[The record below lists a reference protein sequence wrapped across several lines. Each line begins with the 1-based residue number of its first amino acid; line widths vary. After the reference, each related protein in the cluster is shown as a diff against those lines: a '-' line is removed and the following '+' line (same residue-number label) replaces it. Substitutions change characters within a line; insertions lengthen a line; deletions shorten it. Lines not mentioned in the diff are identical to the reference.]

1 MAGVYVFSRQFGFV
15 YANPKV
21 PKRPQPAPAVSLQPV
36 TFNFIVNST
45 IEAGRT
51 PAQHHRMNRKEE
63 VLQDVVI
70 KFAGDSGDG
79 MQLTGSQFTNNTA
92 LMGIDLA
99 TFPDFPA
106 EIRAPQGTLP
116 GVSGYQLRFSSDQVF
131 TPGDECDVL
140 VAMNAAALK
149 ANLKGLKK
157 GGKIIANTDGFDTK
171 NLRLANYPES
181 VNPLEDDSLANY
193 TVIKMDVTKMTR
205 EALKDFTMGTKE
217 KDRAK
222 NMFVLGF
229 LYWMYNRNME
239 STLQFFKDKFGKKP
253 EIFESNVKVLQAGYH
268 FGDTTETFTTT
279 YRVEKAKMPAGVYR
293 SVMGNQALA
302 YGLIAAAR
310 KSGLPLFLGSY
321 PITPASDILHELSRH
336 KSFGVRTFQAED
348 EIAAITSAIGAA
360 YGGALGVTTTS
371 GPGMALK
378 AEAMGL
384 AAMLEIPLLIC
395 NIQRGGPSTGLP
407 TKTEQSDLLQAYYGR
422 NGECPMPVVS
432 ASTPSDCFDAVYE
445 AVRIAVQHMTPVIF
459 LSDGYIANGA
469 EPWKFPKSADL
480 APIEVKFKTELGP
493 EETTFQPYLRD
504 EKLVRPWAIPGTP
517 GLEHRVGGLEKQNIT
532 GNVSYDPENHQLMV
546 KIREEKVARIADH
559 IAPQTLDSGPEKGD
573 MLVLGW
579 GSTYGAIKSAAAE
592 LQKEGYAVSHAHLR
606 HLRPFPANLGEILRS
621 FKHVLIPEINNGQ
634 LIRIIRDQYLVN
646 AVGYNKVMGV
656 PITRTELVMKIRE
669 LLGSNN

>member
-1 MAGVYVFSRQFGFV
+1 
-15 YANPKV
+15 
-21 PKRPQPAPAVSLQPV
+21 
-36 TFNFIVNST
+36 
-45 IEAGRT
+45 
-51 PAQHHRMNRKEE
+51 MNRKEE
-63 VLQDVVI
+63 LLQDVVI

-92 LMGIDLA
+92 LLGIDLA

-157 GGKIIANTDGFDTK
+157 GGKIIVNTEGFDTK
-171 NLRLANYPES
+171 NLRLANYPDG
-181 VNPLEDDSLANY
+181 VNPLEDNSLDSY
-193 TVIKMDVTKMTR
+193 EVIKIDVTKMTR
-205 EALKDFTMGTKE
+205 ESLKDITLGTKE

-229 LYWMYNRNME
+229 LYWMYNRDMD
-239 STLQFFKDKFGKKP
+239 STIQFLQEKFGKKA
-253 EIFESNVKVLQAGYH
+253 EILESNIRALKAGYN

-279 YRVEKAKMPAGVYR
+279 YRVEKAKMAPGVYR
-293 SVMGNQALA
+293 SIMGNQALT
-302 YGLIAAAR
+302 YGLIAASQT
-310 KSGLPLFLGSY
+310 SGLPLFLGSY

-336 KSFGVRTFQAED
+336 KAFGVRTFQAED
-348 EIAAITSAIGAA
+348 EIAGITSAIGAA

-384 AAMLEIPLLIC
+384 AVILEIPLI
-395 NIQRGGPSTGLP
+395 IVDVQRGGPSTGLP

-422 NGECPMPVVS
+422 NGECPMPVIA

-445 AVRIAVQHMTPVIF
+445 AVRVAVQHMTPVIF

-469 EPWKFPKSADL
+469 EPWRFPKTEEL
-480 APIEVKFKTELGP
+480 PPIEVKFKTELGHG
-493 EETTFQPYLRD
+493 EEKFQPYLRD

-517 GLEHRVGGLEKQNIT
+517 GLEHRIGGLEKQNIT

-546 KIREEKVARIADH
+546 KIREEKVEKIADY
-559 IAPQTLDSGPEKGD
+559 IPLQKLDSGPEKGEL
-573 MLVLGW
+573 LVLGW
-579 GSTYGAIKSAAAE
+579 GSTYGAIKSAVAE
-592 LQKEGYAVSHAHLR
+592 LQHEGYAVSHAHLR
-606 HLRPFPANLGEILRS
+606 HLRPFPKNLGDILKNFRQ
-621 FKHVLIPEINNGQ
+621 VLIPEINNGQ
-634 LIRIIRDQYLVN
+634 LIKIIRDKYFVD
-646 AVGYNKVMGV
+646 AKAYNKIMGI
-656 PITRTELVMKIRE
+656 PITKTELVMKVRE
-669 LLGSNN
+669 MLGSVN